1 MMKLLR
7 MFLISILVIGLTFSV
22 AVASKHTPQERGKIL
37 FNDPKFAGGSKS
49 CNECH
54 INGKGLEKAGMKKE
68 FTIMGKN
75 LRSLEDAVNFCIE
88 KANKGKPID
97 VKSQQMQDIVSYI
110 NSLTP
115 K

>member
-1 MMKLLR
+1 MKLLKIL
-7 MFLISILVIGLTFSV
+7 LILLLVIGVSFSV
-22 AVASKHTPQERGKIL
+22 AIAAKHTPQERGKIL

-54 INGKGLEKAGMKKE
+54 PNGKGLENASLKQE
-68 FTIMGKN
+68 FKIMGKTLKN
-75 LRSLEDAVNFCIE
+75 MEEAVNFCIE

-97 VKSQQMQDIVSYI
+97 VKSQQMKDIVSYI

-115 K
+115 R